1 MEVRR
6 RRLHKRRMGLIS
18 CMESNQLGLIE
29 QQGLIIQLGLVD
41 QLDLRIRV
49 RPTLYM
55 WRNANPPDMTAPTN
69 WVDLRSV
76 TKTVYVYL
84 DAYVY
89 VHVICYFAQMRN
101 PTKIAI
107 VSKVF

>member
-18 CMESNQLGLIE
+18 YTESNQLGLIE
-29 QQGLIIQLGLVD
+29 RQGLIILLGLVD

-55 WRNANPPDMTAPTN
+55 
-69 WVDLRSV
+69 
-76 TKTVYVYL
+76 
-84 DAYVY
+84 
-89 VHVICYFAQMRN
+89 
-101 PTKIAI
+101 
-107 VSKVF
+107 